1 MILPSEHILDVAI
14 QLCAQIKP
22 PFQISSIEMDEDEW
36 VLISDDTLKCLER
49 DNVLLFIRMLL
60 RANSRIV
67 PKDLPVKY

>member
-1 MILPSEHILDVAI
+1 MLLPSEQILDVAI
-14 QLCAQIKP
+14 QLCAQITP
-22 PFQISSIEMDEDEW
+22 PFQISSIEMEEDEW

-67 PKDLPVKY
+67 PRDLTQ